1 MSAKQASSQE
11 ILSNSNVE
19 RPLADFPPYI
29 WGDQFL
35 NYHFDEMAYERKEKK
50 VQILKDEVKRE
61 LLGLADD
68 PLMQLKLIDAIQR
81 LDVGYHF
88 EIEIEEALQRIYD
101 DHQHHFQDDNLYNV
115 SLFFR
120 ILRQDGFNVSSD
132 VFNKFKDDKGNFKDS
147 LITDVRG
154 MLELNEAAQL
164 SVRGEEVLDEA
175 LDLTTTQL
183 KAIAP
188 SIKQYPL
195 AAQVSRALKQKLR
208 NGIPRLEAKHFM
220 PIYQGMASHNKAL
233 LKLAKIDF
241 NLLQSLHRKEIS
253 MLSRWWK
260 DLGLAENV
268 PFARDRH
275 VESYC
280 WALTVYFEPKYSF
293 ARCLMAKLIN
303 LYTVHDDLYDAF
315 GTIEELTLFTD
326 AIHRWDISC
335 MEQLPIYMRKFYKA
349 NLDCFKEIEDEMAK
363 RGQTYRSHYTIE
375 ACKSLVDGY
384 FKEAQWCA
392 ANYIPTVE
400 EHYDVSVLVTSTCH
414 ALLRASFVGMDE
426 TVTKETFEWTGK
438 GPKTS
443 SKMIKASSVVF
454 RLMDDIVG
462 HNGRSFEQK
471 RVHVASSVE
480 CYMKQYGIS
489 EEKACEL
496 LSKEVAN
503 AWKDMNE
510 AFLRPTEMPK
520 PILMRVLNFTR
531 VMDVIYTEN
540 DDFTHLGEPLTD
552 AVTSFLIDEV
562 PNDEEEEEP

>member
-1 MSAKQASSQE
+1 MSANQASSHE
-11 ILSNSNVE
+11 ILSNSNVQ
-19 RPLADFPPYI
+19 RPLVDFPPSI

-35 NYHFDEMAYERKEKK
+35 NYHFDEMAYGCREKK
-50 VQILKDEVKRE
+50 VHILKEKVKRE

-81 LDVGYHF
+81 LDVAYHF
-88 EIEIEEALQRIYD
+88 EMEIEEALQHIYD
-101 DHQHHFQDDNLYNV
+101 DHQHHLQDDNLYNV

-132 VFNKFKDDKGNFKDS
+132 VFNKFKDDNGKFKGS
-147 LITDVRG
+147 LNTDVRG
-154 MLELNEAAQL
+154 MLELYEAAQL

-208 NGIPRLEAKHFM
+208 CGIPRLEAKHFM
-220 PIYQGMASHNKAL
+220 SIYQHMASHNKAL

-260 DLGLAENV
+260 DLGLAESM
-268 PFARDRH
+268 PFARDRL
-275 VESYC
+275 VEAYC
-280 WALTVYFEPKYSF
+280 WSLSVYFEPKYSF
-293 ARCLMAKLIN
+293 ARCLLAKVVIIISVL
-303 LYTVHDDLYDAF
+303 DDLYDAF
-315 GTIEELTLFTD
+315 GTLEELTLFTD
-326 AIHRWDISC
+326 AINRWDISC

-349 NLDCFKEIEDEMAK
+349 NLDYFKEIEDEMAK

-375 ACKSLVDGY
+375 AWKSLVRGY
-384 FKEAQWCA
+384 FKEAQWCT

-400 EHYDVSVLVTSTCH
+400 EHYDVSILVTSTYH
-414 ALLRASFVGMDE
+414 ACATISCLGMDE
-426 TVTKETFEWTGK
+426 TVTKETFQWIGED
-438 GPKTS
+438 PKIA
-443 SKMIKASSVVF
+443 SKMVKALSIVC
-454 RLMDDIVG
+454 RLMDDIVS
-462 HNGRSFEQK
+462 HKFEQE

-480 CYMKQYGIS
+480 CYMKQFGIS

-496 LSKEVAN
+496 LRKEVAN

-520 PILMRVLNFTR
+520 PILMRLLNLARF
-531 VMDVIYTEN
+531 MDVIYSES
-540 DDFTHLGEPLTD
+540 DAYSHLGVALTD
-552 AVTSFLIDEV
+552 AVTYFLIDEL
-562 PNDEEEEEP
+562 PNDDEEDDQP